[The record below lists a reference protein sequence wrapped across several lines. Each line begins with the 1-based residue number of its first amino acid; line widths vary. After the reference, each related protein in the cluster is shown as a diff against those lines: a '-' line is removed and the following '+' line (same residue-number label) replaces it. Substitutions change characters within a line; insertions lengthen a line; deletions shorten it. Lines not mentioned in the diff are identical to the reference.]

1 MTTTHLNANPRS
13 FGRRRPFLSEAAA
26 APRPAIGD
34 DLKLFAVTWF
44 AGFVFVSIYL
54 A

>member
-1 MTTTHLNANPRS
+1 MTTRHLHLNPRS
-13 FGRRRPFLSEAAA
+13 FGRRRPFLSEAVA

-34 DLKLFAVTWF
+34 DLKLFALTWL